1 MIPVLRD
8 KQGNSK
14 IPLAKSKLF
23 WTGLLLKLLIAA
35 FFASGFMEELFAP
48 FGNHYIRNFDDPYTY
63 FIQNGSGNE
72 FPYPPLML
80 WLFSLPRLILSPLI
94 PISEQFNI
102 ADALIYRLPLLLADF
117 AILLVLMRWLKNKT
131 REVLIWYWL
140 SPVLIYI
147 NYFHGQLDVI
157 PMALL
162 FSSLYFLFRNKWM
175 LSFLFIGLA
184 IGTKTNMLL
193 VLPFYF
199 IYLLKNSHAGF
210 KTAGISVLTLVSTIL
225 IINLPFISSEGM
237 IQMVY
242 NNPVQQQI
250 FDLYY
255 QFNSSLRIYFIPSV
269 YFILTLYYF
278 SFKFVN
284 RDQLILFLAFTFLA
298 LTLMIAPMQGWYYWI
313 MPLLVYFIIRQGTR
327 AKQLFVLLSLLYFIY
342 FGLTDNSDYFSAFR
356 FNSDVSINSISNNG
370 NDKALNIAFT
380 LLQTCLALCGLM
392 VYKNGIDSNVQAKF
406 LSQPYLIGIGGDSA
420 SGKSTLSNAL
430 ESVFEK
436 HNTSII
442 RGDDMH
448 KWERG
453 NENWNVYTHLDPK
466 ANKLHED
473 LEHAKNLK
481 SGRSIQRR
489 NYDHNTGRFT
499 LPKFIKPN
507 KLIIFE
513 GLHSFYLSNQSAV
526 YDLKIFMEPDENL
539 RMWWK
544 VKRDVAKRGYTPEA
558 VLEQLKKREEDSAK
572 YIRTQAAQADI
583 LAKYYPIQAVDPL
596 DQATQPSIGLS
607 IKISNDLN
615 LDRMLERLGNCKT
628 LKIEHHY
635 LSEQQ
640 EILFTGN
647 ISGDEIDMLAG
658 MLIPELEEIGVYNT
672 IWKDDYEGLMQF
684 ISVYVIFEKLR
695 SESKN

>member
-1 MIPVLRD
+1 MISIFKD
-8 KQGNSK
+8 KLGNSK

-23 WTGLLLKLLIAA
+23 WAGLGLKLLIAICFSSA
-35 FFASGFMEELFAP
+35 YLRELFAP
-48 FGNHYIRNFDDPYTY
+48 FANHYIQNFDDPYTY
-63 FIQNGSGNE
+63 FVQNGSGNE

-80 WLFSLPRLILSPLI
+80 WLFSLPRLLLSPI
-94 PISEQFNI
+94 FPIYGEYTPF
-102 ADALIYRLPLLLADF
+102 DAIIYRIPLLIADF
-117 AILLVLMRWLKNKT
+117 AILLVLMRWLKTKT
-131 REVLIWYWL
+131 RQVLVWYWL

-157 PMALL
+157 PMAFL
-162 FSSLYFLFRNKWM
+162 FTSLYFLFRNKWVI
-175 LSFLFIGLA
+175 SFLFIGLA
-184 IGTKTNMLL
+184 IGTKTNMAL
-193 VLPFYF
+193 VLPFYL

-210 KTAGISVLTLVSTIL
+210 KIGALSLLTLFATIFL
-225 IINLPFISSEGM
+225 INLPFISSEGM

-255 QFNSSLRIYFIPSV
+255 QFNPSLKIYFIPSI
-269 YFILTLYYF
+269 YFLLTLYYF

-313 MPLLVYFIIRQGTR
+313 MPLLVYFIIRQGTQ
-327 AKQLFVLLSLLYFIY
+327 AKQLFILLSILYFVY
-342 FGLTDNSDYFSAFR
+342 FGLIKDSDYF
-356 FNSDVSINSISNNG
+356 NSFGYNFHVVTNTFSNTENS
-370 NDKALNIAFT
+370 KWLNIAFT

-430 ESVFEK
+430 ENVFEA
-436 HNTSII
+436 HNTNII

-453 NENWNVYTHLDPK
+453 NENWNLYTHLDPK

-473 LEHAKNLK
+473 IEHARHLK

-489 NYDHNTGRFT
+489 NYDHSTGNFT

-507 KLIIFE
+507 KLVIFE
-513 GLHSFYLSNQSAV
+513 GLHSFYLSNQTSV

-544 VKRDVAKRGYTPEA
+544 VRRDVAKRGYTPEA

-572 YIRTQAAQADI
+572 YIKTQAAQADI
-583 LAKYYPIQAVDPL
+583 IAKYYPLQVVDPIVQ
-596 DQATQPSIGLS
+596 DKIPTIGLS
-607 IKISNDLN
+607 IRVSNDLN
-615 LDRMLERLGNCKT
+615 LDRLLERLSKCKS
-628 LKIEHHY
+628 LGIEHHY
-635 LSEQQ
+635 HIEQQ
-640 EILFTGN
+640 EILFTGT
-647 ISGDEIDMLAG
+647 ISGDDIDLLASK
-658 MLIPELEEIGVYNT
+658 LIPELEEIGVYNT
-672 IWKDDYEGLMQF
+672 VWKDNYEGLMQF
-684 ISVYVIFEKLR
+684 ICVYVIFEKLKLQ
-695 SESKN
+695 S